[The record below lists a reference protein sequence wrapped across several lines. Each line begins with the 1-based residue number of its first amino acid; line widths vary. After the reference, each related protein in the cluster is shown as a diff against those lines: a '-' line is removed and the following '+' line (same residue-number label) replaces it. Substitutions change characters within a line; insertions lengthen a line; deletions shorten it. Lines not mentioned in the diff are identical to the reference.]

1 MEKRHIFWSIL
12 SIMMVAMLSIG
23 LSSCSKDDDDS
34 DSDDGSGAAVETSGS
49 LNVNAL
55 LGKTFYAEDLSNN
68 ETENSYCEI
77 KFKIPY
83 FVSVHKWGLTYDKY
97 NKSKVSR
104 WDYGWI
110 DCIFEVKGNTMT
122 IHYTNDT
129 FTNDIVLNFKNNVPI
144 GYQLSVN
151 EPYKGTS
158 VYYGEAKPG
167 TADMFGFYVD
177 NSYSSFMKHVEEM
190 CSPTTLYSSKSFE
203 DYCTY
208 EGQGTGW
215 LIVDG
220 NTISHHNCRVS
231 LSQPTKDAQKPV
243 KVYHKETVN
252 FSKRNKTLYF
262 YYFEDTNDT
271 YKYVMNG
278 SNVMISN
285 GEVMTYNKDQLTEK
299 SGNLYIKP

>member
-1 MEKRHIFWSIL
+1 
-12 SIMMVAMLSIG
+12 MMVAMLSIG

-129 FTNDIVLNFKNNVPI
+129 FTNDIVLNFKNNVPL

-158 VYYGEAKPG
+158 IYYGEAKPG

-177 NSYSSFMKHVEEM
+177 NSYTFFMKYIKDNFKSSTLAVIEEF
-190 CSPTTLYSSKSFE
+190 KK
-203 DYCTY
+203 YCTY
-208 EGQGTGW
+208 EGIGTGW
-215 LIVDG
+215 LIEDS
-220 NTISHHNCRVS
+220 NTISHHDCRVS
-231 LSQPTKDAQKPV
+231 LKDPTKNAQKPV
-243 KVYHKETVN
+243 KVYHTESFYLSGIN
-252 FSKRNKTLYF
+252 SLYF
-262 YYFEDTNDT
+262 YYFVDTNVT
-271 YKYVMNG
+271 YKYVMSG
-278 SNVMISN
+278 SNIMISN
-285 GEVMTYNKDQLTEK
+285 GEVLGYNKDQLTEK
-299 SGNLYIKP
+299 SGDIFIRP